1 MRLPAPASAA
11 GLWPMEYLPDV
22 DIPPADGGDHGNDE
36 GQNWS
41 SLIGIITAI
50 CGNILI
56 ALALNVQRYAHIRL
70 NHHRA
75 EIRRRAK
82 QALREARANANGT
95 ISGSGGIYGT
105 TAPVSDGALSRKDT
119 TRRPTSDLA
128 IDAHETEPLTRSSDS
143 TDSGWSESS
152 TPTSGEIKVTTTYL
166 KDPYWWLGQGLITV
180 GETGNFLAY
189 GFAPASV
196 VSPLGVVALVSN
208 CIIAPIFFKEVFRR
222 RDFFGVLIAVAG
234 AVIVVLSAESQE
246 TKMGPHE
253 VWDAITTM
261 EFEIYMGLSCSL
273 IVLLMWA
280 SPRYGNRTILIDLGL
295 VGLFGGYTALSTKG
309 VSSMLSSTLL
319 GAFTTPI
326 TYVLIFVLLFTAVMQ
341 VHYVNKA
348 LRRFDSTQ
356 VIPVQFVLFTLSVI
370 IGSAVL
376 YRDFERTTSKQV
388 LRFIGGCMLT
398 FFGVFLITSGR
409 PHHDEEE
416 EEEEI
421 LSDAE
426 GIDET
431 IGLAEQ
437 GPTLGAAAAIVAATS
452 SPHTP
457 RQSSR
462 RRSDSTRSRRSSRI
476 SFKEASVRPLSAV
489 EEAEDTGLPSRT
501 HTRTKSQKTLI
512 EESDDDDNEDAP
524 LLGNPWRAASSQERN
539 RSEEYIPE
547 IDAHYHHPGIGPHT
561 ISSDTI
567 LSIPVSSDEFG
578 TDLLSTTPQPN
589 ITITCGSSPAAGS
602 SAATRTPPSASRP
615 ATPRAPVSSSTLSQ
629 SHRAFNA
636 HVHHYGHHHHHNA
649 GGNPLMISPSPFSST
664 LGAVVADRLLPH
676 LGMTAENDSPTQR
689 RIAGRRSRPGLRNS
703 LFVPQ
708 DELDNDD
715 GYFDLENCR
724 GRGRRSAAVGSTS
737 TFGPL
742 LDLTGLGGNGSKG
755 EGQRGPGQGHGDQ
768 GIRGRAR
775 SLSGTLAELLG
786 GGWRMGGGGGGG
798 SSHVSTSATA
808 ATSSGNNGS
817 NPTMRVPNA
826 SSRSRM
832 GMKRRRTDPNFRVIR
847 NGGETRVTEDGEVEG
862 DEEGQG
868 SRLETTRSAA
878 V

>member
-11 GLWPMEYLPDV
+11 GLWPIEYLPEV
-22 DIPPADGGDHGNDE
+22 DIPSVDGGDHGNDDDL
-36 GQNWS
+36 QNWS

-70 NHHRA
+70 NEYRA
-75 EIRRRAK
+75 EVRRRAK
-82 QALREARANANGT
+82 QALREARAKANGT
-95 ISGSGGIYGT
+95 TSGSGGIYGT
-105 TAPVSDGALSRKDT
+105 TAPLDGSLSRKDT
-119 TRRPTSDLA
+119 TRHPNSDLA
-128 IDAHETEPLTRSSDS
+128 IDAHETEPLTRPSDS

-152 TPTSGEIKVTTTYL
+152 TPTGGEVKVATTYL
-166 KDPYWWLGQGLITV
+166 KDPYWWLGQALITV

-208 CIIAPIFFKEVFRR
+208 CIIAPIFFKEAFRQ
-222 RDFFGVLIAVAG
+222 RDFFGVLTAVAG
-234 AVIVVLSAESQE
+234 AVVVVLSAESQE

-261 EFEIYMGLSCSL
+261 EFEIYMGISCAL

-309 VSSMLSSTLL
+309 VSSMISSTLL
-319 GAFTTPI
+319 AAFTTPI
-326 TYVLIFVLLFTAVMQ
+326 TYVLAFILLFTAVMQ

-376 YRDFERTTSKQV
+376 YRDFERTTSKQA

-409 PHHDEEE
+409 PHNEEE
-416 EEEEI
+416 DDEEI

-437 GPTLGAAAAIVAATS
+437 GPTLGAAAAVVAATS

-457 RQSSR
+457 RQPSR
-462 RRSDSTRSRRSSRI
+462 RRSDSARSRRSSRV
-476 SFKEASVRPLSAV
+476 SFKEAAVRPLSAV
-489 EEAEDTGLPSRT
+489 EEAEDTGYTSRT
-501 HTRTKSQKTLI
+501 HTRTKSHNTLV
-512 EESDDDDNEDAP
+512 EESDDENDNEDAP
-524 LLGNPWRAASSQERN
+524 LLNNPWRSAAASSQDRN

-547 IDAHYHHPGIGPHT
+547 IDAHYKHPGIGPHT

-567 LSIPVSSDEFG
+567 PSIPVSSDEVA
-578 TDLLSTTPQPN
+578 TPDILSTTPRPN
-589 ITITCGSSPAAGS
+589 ITITRNSSPSGAGS
-602 SAATRTPPSASRP
+602 ARTPPSASRP
-615 ATPRAPVSSSTLSQ
+615 VTPRAPVSSSALSQ
-629 SHRAFNA
+629 SHRASNA
-636 HVHHYGHHHHHNA
+636 HFHYGHHHHA
-649 GGNPLMISPSPFSST
+649 GGKTPMISPSPFSST

-676 LGMTAENDSPTQR
+676 LGIATENDSPTQR

-708 DELDNDD
+708 DEIDNQD
-715 GYFDLENCR
+715 GYYDLENGR
-724 GRGRRSAAVGSTS
+724 GRGGGSAVGSIS

-742 LDLTGLGGNGSKG
+742 LDLTGLGSGSNANKG
-755 EGQRGPGQGHGDQ
+755 EGQGQDDQ

-775 SLSGTLAELLG
+775 SLSGTLAELLS
-786 GGWRMGGGGGGG
+786 GGWRMGGGG
-798 SSHVSTSATA
+798 SSQVNANTVA
-808 ATSSGNNGS
+808 SSNNGS
-817 NPTMRVPNA
+817 QTTIRPNA
-826 SSRSRM
+826 SRSRM
-832 GMKRRRTDPNFRVIR
+832 GMSRRGTDPNFRVIGTG
-847 NGGETRVTEDGEVEG
+847 NGENVVREAGEE

-868 SRLETTRSAA
+868 SRLEATRSAA

>member
-11 GLWPMEYLPDV
+11 GLWPIEYLSDV
-22 DIPPADGGDHGNDE
+22 QVNIPSADGGDHGNDDE
-36 GQNWS
+36 LQNWS

-70 NHHRA
+70 NQHRA

-82 QALREARANANGT
+82 QALREARAKANGT
-95 ISGSGGIYGT
+95 SSGSGGIYGT
-105 TAPVSDGALSRKDT
+105 TAPVSDGSLSRKDT
-119 TRRPTSDLA
+119 TRHPNSDLA
-128 IDAHETEPLTRSSDS
+128 IDAYETEPFLTRSSDS

-152 TPTSGEIKVTTTYL
+152 TPTGGEVKVATTYL
-166 KDPYWWLGQGLITV
+166 KDPYWWLGQALITV

-208 CIIAPIFFKEVFRR
+208 CIIAPIFFKEVFRQ

-234 AVIVVLSAESQE
+234 AVVVVLSAESQE

-326 TYVLIFVLLFTAVMQ
+326 TYVLVFVLLFTAVMQ

-376 YRDFERTTSKQV
+376 YRDFERTTSKQA
-388 LRFIGGCMLT
+388 LKFIGGCMLT

-416 EEEEI
+416 EEEEEEEAL

-426 GIDET
+426 GVDET
-431 IGLAEQ
+431 IGLAEH

-452 SPHTP
+452 SSPHTP

-462 RRSDSTRSRRSSRI
+462 RRSDSARSRRSSRV
-476 SFKEASVRPLSAV
+476 SFKDAAVRPLSAV
-489 EEAEDTGLPSRT
+489 EEAEDAGYPSRT
-501 HTRTKSQKTLI
+501 HTRSKSRNTLV
-512 EESDDDDNEDAP
+512 EESDDNDNEDAP
-524 LLGNPWRAASSQERN
+524 LLDNPWRVAASQGRN
-539 RSEEYIPE
+539 RSEEYVPE
-547 IDAHYHHPGIGPHT
+547 IDAHHQHPGIGPHT
-561 ISSDTI
+561 MSSDTI
-567 LSIPVSSDEFG
+567 RSIPVSSDEVD
-578 TDLLSTTPQPN
+578 TDLLLSATPRPN
-589 ITITCGSSPAAGS
+589 ITITRGSSPATGS
-602 SAATRTPPSASRP
+602 GTGSARTPPSASRP
-615 ATPRAPVSSSTLSQ
+615 VTPRAPVSFSSTLSQ
-629 SHRAFNA
+629 SHRASNA
-636 HVHHYGHHHHHNA
+636 HTHHYGSHHHHNA
-649 GGNPLMISPSPFSST
+649 GANPPMISPSPFSST

-676 LGMTAENDSPTQR
+676 LGMAAENDSPTQR
-689 RIAGRRSRPGLRNS
+689 RIA
-703 LFVPQ
+703 
-708 DELDNDD
+708 
-715 GYFDLENCR
+715 
-724 GRGRRSAAVGSTS
+724 
-737 TFGPL
+737 
-742 LDLTGLGGNGSKG
+742 
-755 EGQRGPGQGHGDQ
+755 
-768 GIRGRAR
+768 
-775 SLSGTLAELLG
+775 
-786 GGWRMGGGGGGG
+786 
-798 SSHVSTSATA
+798 
-808 ATSSGNNGS
+808 
-817 NPTMRVPNA
+817 
-826 SSRSRM
+826 
-832 GMKRRRTDPNFRVIR
+832 
-847 NGGETRVTEDGEVEG
+847 
-862 DEEGQG
+862 
-868 SRLETTRSAA
+868 
-878 V
+878 

>member
-1 MRLPAPASAA
+1 MHLPAPASAA
-11 GLWPMEYLPDV
+11 GLWPIEYLPEV
-22 DIPPADGGDHGNDE
+22 DIPSVDGGDHGNDDDL
-36 GQNWS
+36 QNWS

-70 NHHRA
+70 NEHRA
-75 EIRRRAK
+75 EVRRRAK
-82 QALREARANANGT
+82 QALREARAKTNGT
-95 ISGSGGIYGT
+95 SSGSGGIYGT
-105 TAPVSDGALSRKDT
+105 TAPSDGSLSRKDT
-119 TRRPTSDLA
+119 ARHPNSDLA
-128 IDAHETEPLTRSSDS
+128 IDAHETEPLTRPSDS
-143 TDSGWSESS
+143 TDSGWSESL
-152 TPTSGEIKVTTTYL
+152 TPTGGEVKVATTYL
-166 KDPYWWLGQGLITV
+166 KDPYWWLGQALITV

-222 RDFFGVLIAVAG
+222 RDFFGVLTAVAG
-234 AVIVVLSAESQE
+234 AVVVVLSAESQE

-261 EFEIYMGLSCSL
+261 EFEIYMGISCAL

-309 VSSMLSSTLL
+309 VSSMISSTLL
-319 GAFTTPI
+319 AAFTTPI
-326 TYVLIFVLLFTAVMQ
+326 TYVLAFILLFTAVMQ

-376 YRDFERTTSKQV
+376 YRDFERTTKKQA
-388 LRFIGGCMLT
+388 LKFIGGCMLT

-409 PHHDEEE
+409 PHNEEE
-416 EEEEI
+416 EDDEEV

-426 GIDET
+426 GVDET

-457 RQSSR
+457 RQPSR
-462 RRSDSTRSRRSSRI
+462 RRSDSARSRRSSRV
-476 SFKEASVRPLSAV
+476 SFKEGAVRPLSAV
-489 EEAEDTGLPSRT
+489 EEAEDTGYSSRSN
-501 HTRTKSQKTLI
+501 TRTKPQNTLL
-512 EESDDDDNEDAP
+512 EESDDDNDHEDAP
-524 LLGNPWRAASSQERN
+524 LLDNPWRSAASSVQDRN

-547 IDAHYHHPGIGPHT
+547 IDAYYQHPGIGPHT

-567 LSIPVSSDEFG
+567 PSIPVGSDEVA
-578 TDLLSTTPQPN
+578 TPDILSTTPRPN
-589 ITITCGSSPAAGS
+589 ITITRNSSPSRTGS
-602 SAATRTPPSASRP
+602 AQTPPSASRP
-615 ATPRAPVSSSTLSQ
+615 MTPRAPVSSSTLSQ
-629 SHRAFNA
+629 SHRPSNA
-636 HVHHYGHHHHHNA
+636 HSHYGHHHA
-649 GGNPLMISPSPFSST
+649 GGKTPMISPSPFSST

-676 LGMTAENDSPTQR
+676 LGIATENDSPTQR
-689 RIAGRRSRPGLRNS
+689 RIAGRRSRAGLRNS

-708 DELDNDD
+708 GDLDAED
-715 GYFDLENCR
+715 GYYDLENAR
-724 GRGRRSAAVGSTS
+724 GRGGGSSAVGSTS

-742 LDLTGLGGNGSKG
+742 LDLTRLGSNNNKG
-755 EGQRGPGQGHGDQ
+755 EEQGGDQ

-786 GGWRMGGGGGGG
+786 GGWRMGGGSWQAHGT
-798 SSHVSTSATA
+798 VATA
-808 ATSSGNNGS
+808 SSSNNGS
-817 NPTMRVPNA
+817 QATIRPSA
-826 SSRSRM
+826 SRSRM
-832 GMKRRRTDPNFRVIR
+832 GMRRRGTDPNFRTIANA
-847 NGGETRVTEDGEVEG
+847 NGENRVVEAEE

-868 SRLETTRSAA
+868 SRLEATRSAA

>member
-11 GLWPMEYLPDV
+11 GLWPIEYISDV
-22 DIPPADGGDHGNDE
+22 DIPFTDGGDHGNDDE
-36 GQNWS
+36 LQNWS

-70 NHHRA
+70 NQHRA
-75 EIRRRAK
+75 EVRRRAK
-82 QALREARANANGT
+82 QALREARAKASGT
-95 ISGSGGIYGT
+95 SSSSGSGGIYGT
-105 TAPVSDGALSRKDT
+105 TAPSDASLSRKDAI
-119 TRRPTSDLA
+119 RHPNSDLA
-128 IDAHETEPLTRSSDS
+128 IAAHETEPLTRSSDS
-143 TDSGWSESS
+143 TDSGWSESL
-152 TPTSGEIKVTTTYL
+152 TPTGGEVKVATTYL

-196 VSPLGVVALVSN
+196 VSPLGVV
-208 CIIAPIFFKEVFRR
+208 FRR

-234 AVIVVLSAESQE
+234 AVTVVLSAESQE

-261 EFEIYMGLSCSL
+261 EFEIYMGITCAL

-326 TYVLIFVLLFTAVMQ
+326 TYVLLFVLLTTAVMQ

-376 YRDFERTTSKQV
+376 YRDFERTTSKQA
-388 LRFIGGCMLT
+388 LKFIGGCMLT

-409 PHHDEEE
+409 PHHEEE
-416 EEEEI
+416 EDEEDV

-437 GPTLGAAAAIVAATS
+437 GPTLGAAAAVVAATSS

-457 RQSSR
+457 RQPSR
-462 RRSDSTRSRRSSRI
+462 RRSDSARSRRSSRV
-476 SFKEASVRPLSAV
+476 SFKEAAVRPLSAV
-489 EEAEDTGLPSRT
+489 EEAEDTGYPS
-501 HTRTKSQKTLI
+501 HTRTGPKSQNTLV
-512 EESDDDDNEDAP
+512 EEGDYNDNEDAP
-524 LLGNPWRAASSQERN
+524 LLDNPWQDRN

-547 IDAHYHHPGIGPHT
+547 IDAHYQHPGIGPHT

-567 LSIPVSSDEFG
+567 PSIPVSSDEFAT
-578 TDLLSTTPQPN
+578 TDLLSTTPRPN
-589 ITITCGSSPAAGS
+589 ITITRGSSPAAGS
-602 SAATRTPPSASRP
+602 GSARTPPP
-615 ATPRAPVSSSTLSQ
+615 PR
-629 SHRAFNA
+629 
-636 HVHHYGHHHHHNA
+636 
-649 GGNPLMISPSPFSST
+649 
-664 LGAVVADRLLPH
+664 
-676 LGMTAENDSPTQR
+676 
-689 RIAGRRSRPGLRNS
+689 
-703 LFVPQ
+703 
-708 DELDNDD
+708 
-715 GYFDLENCR
+715 
-724 GRGRRSAAVGSTS
+724 
-737 TFGPL
+737 GPL
-742 LDLTGLGGNGSKG
+742 PPAHQSPPLYH
-755 EGQRGPGQGHGDQ
+755 EPP
-768 GIRGRAR
+768 
-775 SLSGTLAELLG
+775 TL
-786 GGWRMGGGGGGG
+786 M
-798 SSHVSTSATA
+798 HTPTITA
-808 ATSSGNNGS
+808 IITIMLA
-817 NPTMRVPNA
+817 
-826 SSRSRM
+826 
-832 GMKRRRTDPNFRVIR
+832 
-847 NGGETRVTEDGEVEG
+847 VTPP
-862 DEEGQG
+862 
-868 SRLETTRSAA
+868 
-878 V
+878 